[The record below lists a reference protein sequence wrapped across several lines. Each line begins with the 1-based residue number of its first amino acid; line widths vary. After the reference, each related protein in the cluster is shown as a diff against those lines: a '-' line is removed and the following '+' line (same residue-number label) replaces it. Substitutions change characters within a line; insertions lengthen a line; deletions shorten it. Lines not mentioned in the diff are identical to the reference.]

1 MDTLGAR
8 FGGWLVLGIM
18 LGCTQQAG
26 PIRQEE
32 KAATAAESLPAP
44 PPLPAPTLTHES
56 AAAGVQKACLSTDDA
71 LVEAA
76 RIVAPFEPTIA
87 KAIESIDAADGALK
101 AARDQA
107 PNEPWPPTL
116 TSVAPM
122 KVKHV
127 SGIYRGPFDEGGI
140 VVESGGEYFLIE
152 NGTPP
157 LIATI
162 LHGYVEDTGR
172 TVTLSIGRAG
182 RVAKVVTISSKETY
196 DDDLRDHRDRVAEG
210 LQKDREERLRYEQ
223 DRRRYLSALPLANKK
238 TKDESA
244 RADKARGILLA
255 ETRAKFCPGAPAA
268 KANSAVPTL
277 KPQSPRSKPIGT
289 PAKPSPPPQEV
300 APMRDLDEPPTAQ
313 AERKPAPSS
322 VPVGIGLIERPSVN
336 VESLP
341 PEVFMMPGAPKE

>member
-1 MDTLGAR
+1 METLGAR
-8 FGGWLVLGIM
+8 FGGWLVLGVM

-32 KAATAAESLPAP
+32 KVATAAESSPFP
-44 PPLPAPTLTHES
+44 PPPPAPTLTYES
-56 AAAGVQKACLSTDDA
+56 ASAGVQKACLSTDDA

-76 RIVAPFEPTIA
+76 RIVARFEPTIA
-87 KAIESIDAADGALK
+87 KAIEAVDAADGALK

-157 LIATI
+157 LLATI

-172 TVTLSIGRAG
+172 TVSLNIGRTG
-182 RVAKVVTISSKETY
+182 RVAKVVTVSSKETY
-196 DDDLRDHRDRVAEG
+196 DDNLRDHRDRVSEG

-223 DRRRYLSALPLANKK
+223 ERRRYLTALPLANKK
-238 TKDESA
+238 IKDESA
-244 RADKARGILLA
+244 RADKARGTLLA
-255 ETRAKFCPGAPAA
+255 ETRAKFCPGSAA
-268 KANSAVPTL
+268 KASSAPTPKL
-277 KPQSPRSKPIGT
+277 QPSKSVGA
-289 PAKPSPPPQEV
+289 PAKATQPSPEA
-300 APMRDLDEPPTAQ
+300 APMRELEESRPTVEIY
-313 AERKPAPSS
+313 AE
-322 VPVGIGLIERPSVN
+322 
-336 VESLP
+336 
-341 PEVFMMPGAPKE
+341 